1 MAARPVAAR
10 LSPSDLPHGLATP
23 RRRGSVRLP
32 VTVSA
37 PSSLEPNEV
46 DELLQ
51 ARELDRARAA
61 LESADPGDRRF
72 DVVRIKLSL
81 YDGSLPAHA
90 AVQELIKIM
99 RRQEDFP
106 GARELYQEASDSAY
120 AARQSSVAHSHPP
133 PPVRGTPDSKA

>member
-1 MAARPVAAR
+1 
-10 LSPSDLPHGLATP
+10 
-23 RRRGSVRLP
+23 
-32 VTVSA
+32 VSA
-37 PSSLEPNEV
+37 PSAPEPNEV
-46 DELLQ
+46 DELLV

-61 LESADPGDRRF
+61 LESADPSDRRF

-81 YDGSLPAHA
+81 YEGSLPAHA

-133 PPVRGTPDSKA
+133 PPVRGTPGDSKP